1 MRLDELHP
9 TISVRH
15 AVDGRRDVEVVYDAR
30 LRGNVRISQIPAT
43 YVWTP
48 PRAAVELLSPD
59 TGLRNKL

>member
-9 TISVRH
+9 TIYVRH
-15 AVDGRRDVEVVYDAR
+15 AVDGRRDVEVVHDAR

-48 PRAAVELLSPD
+48 PD
-59 TGLRNKL
+59 TFDRNPNITTATRP

>member
-9 TISVRH
+9 TIYVRH

-48 PRAAVELLSPD
+48 PLLITTVPVFV
-59 TGLRNKL
+59 